1 MHLRI
6 ATQDDLNDL
15 LQFEQAVVE
24 AERPFNQHIKA
35 KQATYYDI
43 PALINEINSQLLI
56 LEEKDQIIAT
66 GYIQIRPSKQSLSHE
81 KHGYLGFMYVASEYR
96 GRSLNRIVMDA
107 LIGWGKAQGIDVFY
121 LDVYA
126 ENQAAINAYQKLGFK
141 PSLVEMK
148 LDVSL

>member
-35 KQATYYDI
+35 KKATYYDI
-43 PALINEINSQLLI
+43 PALINETNSQLLV
-56 LEEKDQIIAT
+56 LEERGQIIAT
-66 GYIQIRPSKQSLSHE
+66 GYIQIRPSKQSLSH
-81 KHGYLGFMYVASEYR
+81 KMHGYLGFMYVVPEFR
-96 GRSLNRIVMDA
+96 GKGLNRLIMDG
-107 LIGWGKAQGIDVFY
+107 LIGWGKAQGIEVFY

-126 ENQAAINAYQKLGFK
+126 DNQAAINAYEKLGFK

-148 LDVSL
+148 LHC